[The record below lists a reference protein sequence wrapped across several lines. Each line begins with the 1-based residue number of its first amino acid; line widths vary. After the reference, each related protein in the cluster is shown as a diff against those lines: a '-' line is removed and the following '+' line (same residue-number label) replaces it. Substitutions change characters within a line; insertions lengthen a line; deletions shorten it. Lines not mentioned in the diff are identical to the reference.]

1 MPWSGVNTQ
10 LFGVRA
16 DVWLT
21 RTADAL
27 AGTVS
32 MTAQTA
38 PESQPKPSSRL
49 ARARGSVRRP
59 QPVWGLNLAVV
70 AVAVAL
76 YAGPVHGL
84 PPLAH
89 PYLPWWA
96 IAAAFA
102 IAERCVVHLHFRRG
116 AHSFSLGDIPLV
128 FGLIFCSANSFAV
141 GCLLGCGLVL
151 LFERRLPPVKLVF
164 NLGQLALHACIALLV
179 VHALAPVSGTVDTRT
194 WISALIATQASA
206 IVASSLIAAAIS
218 LSEGLVRLD
227 TLTQMLGMDLVVTTS
242 NASLGLCGV
251 VITAADP
258 HALPL
263 LLVPAVTLFA
273 AYRAYLSERE
283 RHKRLEFLYEA
294 NRTLAR
300 SREIAHALEGLLVRS
315 LEAFRAELAEII
327 LFGSD
332 ENPSLRTL
340 LGPGSYRELMEPVD
354 GEVADELRALLERR
368 GEAITLDR
376 PFGGGRLQRYLEA
389 RGVTHAIVAPLPGEE
404 RVIGAIMLANRFG
417 VVRSF
422 DHDDLRLLDTL
433 AGNASVALQYDRL
446 EQAVMQLSVLQE
458 QLHHQAYH
466 DPLTSLANRSLFTD
480 KVKETLAERR
490 GELAV
495 LFIDLDDFKTINDS
509 LGHAAGDELLVSAAS
524 RLRACLRPEDLVAR
538 LGGDEFAVM
547 VEDPHDAEA
556 AAVKVARRIMEAFML
571 PVGVG
576 AESVAV
582 YVSVGIATSHG
593 GDFSAEELI
602 RDADVAMY
610 KAKTSGKGRFE
621 VFHPS
626 MGAAVL
632 ERHGLKEELRLAI
645 ERQELTLYF
654 QPIVDIDT
662 GELVAEEALVR
673 WEHPRRGLVGPSE
686 FVPLAEET
694 GLILSLGQYVL
705 EEACRQALRWQA
717 RSLTDPSHGHDVAV
731 HVNLSAVELR
741 DPELVGRVQAILARA
756 AVDPRSIVFEVTE
769 SVLLDDTERVSAAI
783 GALRA
788 LGARFALDDFGTGYS
803 SLSYLHTLPFDMLKI
818 AKSFVD
824 GLARGGREAS
834 FVRMII
840 ELART
845 LGVTVI
851 AEGIET
857 QGQVA
862 ALVALECDLGQ
873 GFYLGRPEPVQ
884 AELDLELPAVA

>member
-1 MPWSGVNTQ
+1 
-10 LFGVRA
+10 
-16 DVWLT
+16 
-21 RTADAL
+21 
-27 AGTVS
+27 
-32 MTAQTA
+32 MTPQTA
-38 PESQPKPSSRL
+38 TELKPKSPARL
-49 ARARGSVRRP
+49 ARVLRHARAIH
-59 QPVWGLNLAVV
+59 PVWGLN
-70 AVAVAL
+70 VAL
-76 YAGPVHGL
+76 IAAAAALYIGPVHGL
-84 PPLAH
+84 QPLAH
-89 PYLPWWA
+89 PHLPWWA
-96 IAAAFA
+96 IAIAFA

-128 FGLIFCSANSFAV
+128 FGVIFCSAESFV
-141 GCLLGCGLVL
+141 LGCLLGCGLVL
-151 LFERRLPPVKLVF
+151 LFDRRLPPVKFVF
-164 NLGQLALHACIALLV
+164 NIGQLAVHACIAILIVHLLT
-179 VHALAPVSGTVDTRT
+179 LGPGQVDTRT
-194 WISALIATQASA
+194 WVSALIATQASS

-218 LSEGLVRLD
+218 LSEGLVKLSTWAR
-227 TLTQMLGMDLVVTTS
+227 MLGMDLVVTTS
-242 NASLGLCGV
+242 NASLGLCGA
-251 VITAADP
+251 VITAADA

-263 LLVPAVTLFA
+263 LMVPSATLFA

-283 RHKRLEFLYEA
+283 RHQRLEFLYEA

-327 LFGSD
+327 LFGSE

-340 LGPGSYRELMEPVD
+340 LGPGTYRELMEPVD
-354 GEVADELRALLERR
+354 SEVADEMRDLLERT
-368 GEAITLDR
+368 GGAITLDT
-376 PFGGGRLQRYLEA
+376 PFGGGRLQRYLES
-389 RGVTHAIVAPLPGEE
+389 RGVTHAMIAPLPGEE

-422 DHDDLRLLDTL
+422 DREDLRLLDTL

-458 QLHHQAYH
+458 QLHHQAFH

-480 KVKETLAERR
+480 KVREAIAAGR
-490 GELAV
+490 GEVAV

-509 LGHAAGDELLVSAAS
+509 LGHAAGDELLVSVAS
-524 RLRACLRPEDLVAR
+524 RLRSCLRPEDLVAR

-547 VEDPHDAEA
+547 VEDPLDAEA
-556 AAVKVARRIMEAFML
+556 AAVKVAGRIMEAFVL

-576 AESVAV
+576 SESVAV
-582 YVSVGIATSHG
+582 YVSVGISTNHG
-593 GDFSAEELI
+593 GSSSAEEMI

-610 KAKTSGKGRFE
+610 KAKTTGKGHFQ

-645 ERQELTLYF
+645 ERDELTLYF
-654 QPIVDIDT
+654 QPIVDLDT
-662 GELVAEEALVR
+662 GRLVAEEALVR

-705 EEACRQALRWQA
+705 EEACQQA
-717 RSLTDPSHGHDVAV
+717 RRWGERRAADPAEETEVAV

-741 DPELVGRVQAILARA
+741 DPELVRRVQRTLTEAE
-756 AVDPRSIVFEVTE
+756 VDPRSLVFEITE
-769 SVLLDDTERVSAAI
+769 TVLLDDSERVSAAI
-783 GALRA
+783 GELRA
-788 LGARFALDDFGTGYS
+788 LGVRFALDDFGTGYS

-857 QGQVA
+857 QEQVD
-862 ALVALECDLGQ
+862 ALVVLECDLGQ
-873 GFYLGRPEPVQ
+873 GFHLGRPQPVRP
-884 AELDLELPAVA
+884 ELALRRAA

>member
-1 MPWSGVNTQ
+1 M
-10 LFGVRA
+10 
-16 DVWLT
+16 
-21 RTADAL
+21 
-27 AGTVS
+27 TV
-32 MTAQTA
+32 QTA
-38 PESQPKPSSRL
+38 TENRPKLPSRL
-49 ARARGSVRRP
+49 GRALRPVRGL
-59 QPVWGLNLAVV
+59 QPVWGLNVLILA
-70 AVAVAL
+70 AAAAL

-84 PPLAH
+84 PPLARPH
-89 PYLPWWA
+89 LPWWA
-96 IAAAFA
+96 IAIAFA
-102 IAERCVVHLHFRRG
+102 VAERCVVHLHFRRG

-128 FGLIFCSANSFAV
+128 FGLIFCSAESFAI

-151 LFERRLPPVKLVF
+151 LFDRRLPPVKLVF

-179 VHALAPVSGTVDTRT
+179 VHILAPVSGTVDTRT
-194 WISALIATQASA
+194 WISALIAAQASSM
-206 IVASSLIAAAIS
+206 VGSSLIAVAIS
-218 LSEGLVRLD
+218 LSEGLVKLR
-227 TLTQMLGMDLVVTTS
+227 TWVQMLGMDLVVTTS
-242 NASLGLCGV
+242 NASLGLCGA
-251 VITAADP
+251 VITGADV

-263 LLVPAVTLFA
+263 LLVPSVTLFA

-327 LFGSD
+327 LFGSE

-340 LGPGSYRELMEPVD
+340 LGPGNYRELMEPVD
-354 GEVADELRALLERR
+354 AEVADEMRHLLER
-368 GEAITLDR
+368 GHGAITLDR

-389 RGVTHAIVAPLPGEE
+389 RGVTHAMVAPLPGEE

-422 DHDDLRLLDTL
+422 DHEDLRLLDTL

-446 EQAVMQLSVLQE
+446 EQAVTQLSVLQE

-466 DPLTSLANRSLFTD
+466 DPLTNLANRSLFTD
-480 KVKETLAERR
+480 KVRETIAQRR

-495 LFIDLDDFKTINDS
+495 LFIDLDDFKTVNDS
-509 LGHAAGDELLVSAAS
+509 LGHAAGDELLVSVAS
-524 RLRACLRPEDLVAR
+524 RLRASLRPEDLVAR
-538 LGGDEFAVM
+538 LGGDEFAVL
-547 VEDPHDAEA
+547 VEDAHDAEA
-556 AAVKVARRIMEAFML
+556 AAVKVARRIMEAFVL

-576 AESVAV
+576 SESVAV
-582 YVSVGIATSHG
+582 YASVGIAASKG
-593 GDFSAEELI
+593 GDLSAEELI

-610 KAKTSGKGRFE
+610 KAKSTGKGHFQ

-626 MGAAVL
+626 FGAAVL

-705 EEACRQALRWQA
+705 EEACQHARRSQA
-717 RSLTDPSHGHDVAV
+717 RGPGGSGGSGGRSEVAV

-741 DPELVGRVQAILARA
+741 DPELVDRVRATLQAAE
-756 AVDPRSIVFEVTE
+756 VDPRSIVFEITE
-769 SVLLDDTERVSAAI
+769 SVLLDESERVSAAI
-783 GALRA
+783 GALRE

-857 QGQVA
+857 REQVT

-873 GFYLGRPEPVQ
+873 GFYLGRPEPVRQ
-884 AELDLELPAVA
+884 ELGLRSVA

>member
-1 MPWSGVNTQ
+1 
-10 LFGVRA
+10 
-16 DVWLT
+16 
-21 RTADAL
+21 
-27 AGTVS
+27 

-38 PESQPKPSSRL
+38 TEPQPKSPARL
-49 ARARGSVRRP
+49 RRVLLRARGIH
-59 QPVWGLNLAVV
+59 PVWLLNAAVI
-70 AVAVAL
+70 ATSIAL
-76 YAGPVHGL
+76 YLGPVHGGA
-84 PPLAH
+84 PLAH
-89 PYLPWWA
+89 PELPWWA
-96 IAAAFA
+96 IAIAFA

-116 AHSFSLGDIPLV
+116 AHSFSLGDLPLV
-128 FGLIFCSANSFAV
+128 FGLIFCSADSFV
-141 GCLLGCGLVL
+141 FGCLLGCGLVL
-151 LFERRLPPVKLVF
+151 LFDRRLPPVKFAF
-164 NLGQLALHACIALLV
+164 NIGQLALHACVAVLV
-179 VHALAPVSGTVDTRT
+179 VHLLALGTGHVDTRT
-194 WISALIATQASA
+194 WVSALIATQ
-206 IVASSLIAAAIS
+206 VSSLVGPLLIAAAIS
-218 LSEGLVRLD
+218 LSEGLVRLP
-227 TLTQMLGMDLVVTTS
+227 TLARMIGMDLVVTTS
-242 NASLGLCGV
+242 NASLGLCGA
-251 VITAADP
+251 VITATDV

-283 RHKRLEFLYEA
+283 RHQRLEFLYEA

-300 SREIAHALEGLLVRS
+300 SREIAPALEGLLLRS
-315 LEAFRAELAEII
+315 LEAFRAEVAEII

-354 GEVADELRALLERR
+354 SDVADGMRDLLERS
-368 GEAITLDR
+368 GGAITLDT

-389 RGVTHAIVAPLPGEE
+389 RGVTHAMVAPLPGEE

-422 DHDDLRLLDTL
+422 GHEDLRLLDTL

-480 KVKETLAERR
+480 KVREAIAARR
-490 GELAV
+490 SEVAV
-495 LFIDLDDFKTINDS
+495 LFIDLDDFKTVNDS
-509 LGHAAGDELLVSAAS
+509 LGHAAGDELLVAAAS

-547 VEDPHDAEA
+547 IEDAHDAEA
-556 AAVKVARRIMEAFML
+556 AAVRVARRIMEAFVL

-576 AESVAV
+576 SESVAV

-610 KAKTSGKGRFE
+610 QAKTTGKGHFQ

-654 QPIVDIDT
+654 QPIVDLDT
-662 GELVAEEALVR
+662 GRLVAEEALVR
-673 WEHPRRGLVGPSE
+673 WEHPRRGLVGPAE

-705 EEACRQALRWQA
+705 EEACQQARRWQA
-717 RSLTDPSHGHDVAV
+717 SAEADPTSASEVAV

-741 DPELVGRVQAILARA
+741 DPELVTRVQKTLKSAE
-756 AVDPRSIVFEVTE
+756 VDPRSLIFEITE
-769 SVLLDDTERVSAAI
+769 TVLLDNSERVTAAI
-783 GALRA
+783 GELRE
-788 LGARFALDDFGTGYS
+788 LGVRFALDDFGTGYS

-857 QGQVA
+857 QEQVD
-862 ALVALECDLGQ
+862 ALVILECDLGQ
-873 GFYLGRPEPVQ
+873 GFHLGRPEPVRP
-884 AELDLELPAVA
+884 ELALRPAA

>member
-1 MPWSGVNTQ
+1 
-10 LFGVRA
+10 
-16 DVWLT
+16 
-21 RTADAL
+21 
-27 AGTVS
+27 

-38 PESQPKPSSRL
+38 TEPKRKPLARL
-49 ARARGSVRRP
+49 ARALRRARQI
-59 QPVWGLNLAVV
+59 QPVWGLN
-70 AVAVAL
+70 VAL
-76 YAGPVHGL
+76 IATAAALYVGPVHGL
-84 PPLAH
+84 APLAH
-89 PYLPWWA
+89 PHLPWWA
-96 IAAAFA
+96 IAFAFA

-128 FGLIFCSANSFAV
+128 FGVIFCSAESFV
-141 GCLLGCGLVL
+141 LGCLLGCGVVL
-151 LFERRLPPVKLVF
+151 LFDRRLPPVKFVF
-164 NLGQLALHACIALLV
+164 NIGQLAVHACLAILIVHLL
-179 VHALAPVSGTVDTRT
+179 AIDTGQVDTRT
-194 WISALIATQASA
+194 WVSALIATQASA
-206 IVASSLIAAAIS
+206 LVGSSLILAAIS
-218 LSEGLVRLD
+218 LSEGMVNFR
-227 TLTQMLGMDLVVTTS
+227 TLIHMLSMDLVVTTS
-242 NASLGLCGV
+242 NASLGLCGA
-251 VITAADP
+251 VIAADDA

-263 LLVPAVTLFA
+263 LLVPAATLFA

-300 SREIAHALEGLLVRS
+300 SREIAPALEGLLVRS
-315 LEAFRAELAEII
+315 LEAFRAEIAEII
-327 LFGSD
+327 LFGSE
-332 ENPSLRTL
+332 ENPSLRTM

-354 GEVADELRALLERR
+354 SEVADEMRDVLEHT
-368 GEAITLDR
+368 GGAITLDT
-376 PFGGGRLQRYLEA
+376 PFGGGRMQRYLEGRA
-389 RGVTHAIVAPLPGEE
+389 VTHAILAPLPGEE

-466 DPLTSLANRSLFTD
+466 DPLTGLANRSLFTD
-480 KVKETLAERR
+480 KVRETIAGQR

-495 LFIDLDDFKTINDS
+495 LFIDLDDFKTVNDS
-509 LGHAAGDELLVSAAS
+509 LGHAAGDEMLVSVAS
-524 RLRACLRPEDLVAR
+524 RLRSSLRPEDLVAR

-556 AAVKVARRIMEAFML
+556 AAVKVARRIMEAFVL

-576 AESVAV
+576 SESVAV
-582 YVSVGIATSHG
+582 YVSVGIATSHRG
-593 GDFSAEELI
+593 SSSAEELI
-602 RDADVAMY
+602 RNADVAMY
-610 KAKTSGKGRFE
+610 KAKTMGKGHFQ

-654 QPIVDIDT
+654 QPIVDLDT
-662 GELVAEEALVR
+662 GRLVAEEALVR

-705 EEACRQALRWQA
+705 EEACQHACRWEA
-717 RSLTDPSHGHDVAV
+717 RRAADPTGGTEVAV

-741 DPELVGRVQAILARA
+741 DPELVSRVQRTLAEA
-756 AVDPRSIVFEVTE
+756 QVDPRSVIFEITE
-769 SVLLDDTERVSAAI
+769 TVLLDDSERVSTAI
-783 GALRA
+783 GQLRA
-788 LGARFALDDFGTGYS
+788 LGVRFALDDFGTGYS

-834 FVRMII
+834 FVRMMI

-857 QGQVA
+857 QEQVD

-873 GFYLGRPEPVQ
+873 GFHLGRPEPVRP
-884 AELDLELPAVA
+884 ELALRPAA

>member
-1 MPWSGVNTQ
+1 
-10 LFGVRA
+10 
-16 DVWLT
+16 
-21 RTADAL
+21 
-27 AGTVS
+27 

-38 PESQPKPSSRL
+38 TEPQPKSTARL
-49 ARARGSVRRP
+49 ARGLRRAR
-59 QPVWGLNLAVV
+59 QIHPVWGLNLALLVT
-70 AVAVAL
+70 AAAL
-76 YAGPVHGL
+76 LLGPVHGL
-84 PPLAH
+84 APLAH

-96 IAAAFA
+96 IAVAFA

-128 FGLIFCSANSFAV
+128 FGVIFCSAESFV
-141 GCLLGCGLVL
+141 LGCLLGCGLVL
-151 LFERRLPPVKLVF
+151 LLDRRLPPVKFVF
-164 NLGQLALHACIALLV
+164 NIGQLAVHACIAILIVHLL
-179 VHALAPVSGTVDTRT
+179 AIDTGQVDTRT
-194 WISALIATQASA
+194 WVSALIALQVSS

-218 LSEGLVRLD
+218 LSEGLVRLP
-227 TLTQMLGMDLVVTTS
+227 TLMRMLGMDLVVTTS
-242 NASLGLCGV
+242 NASLGLCGA
-251 VITAADP
+251 VITAADV

-327 LFGSD
+327 LFGSE

-354 GEVADELRALLERR
+354 SDVADDMRQMLERA
-368 GEAITLDR
+368 GGAITLDS

-389 RGVTHAIVAPLPGEE
+389 RGVTHAMVAPLPGEE

-422 DHDDLRLLDTL
+422 DREDRRLLETL

-480 KVKETLAERR
+480 KVKEAIAECR

-509 LGHAAGDELLVSAAS
+509 LGHAAGDELLVAVAS

-547 VEDPHDAEA
+547 VEDAHDAEA
-556 AAVKVARRIMEAFML
+556 AAVKVARRIMEAFVL

-576 AESVAV
+576 SESVAV
-582 YVSVGIATSHG
+582 YVSVGIAASHG

-610 KAKTSGKGRFE
+610 KAKTSGKGHFQ

-645 ERQELTLYF
+645 ERQQLTLYF
-654 QPIVDIDT
+654 QPVVDLDT
-662 GELVAEEALVR
+662 GRLVAEEALVR

-694 GLILSLGQYVL
+694 GLILSLGEYVL
-705 EEACRQALRWQA
+705 QEACRQACRWEA
-717 RSLTDPSHGHDVAV
+717 RRAADPADEAEVAV

-741 DPELVGRVQAILARA
+741 DPELVNRVQRTLAKTE
-756 AVDPRSIVFEVTE
+756 VDPRSLVFEITE
-769 SVLLDDTERVSAAI
+769 TVLLDDSERVSSAI

-788 LGARFALDDFGTGYS
+788 LGVRFALDDFGTGYS

-851 AEGIET
+851 AEGIES
-857 QGQVA
+857 QDQVD
-862 ALVALECDLGQ
+862 ALIVLECDLGQ
-873 GFYLGRPEPVQ
+873 GFHLGRPQPVQ
-884 AELDLELPAVA
+884 AELELRPAA

>member
-1 MPWSGVNTQ
+1 MTVQTATETQ
-10 LFGVRA
+10 PEAPSRFARALRPVRA
-16 DVWLT
+16 L
-21 RTADAL
+21 
-27 AGTVS
+27 
-32 MTAQTA
+32 
-38 PESQPKPSSRL
+38 
-49 ARARGSVRRP
+49 
-59 QPVWGLNLAVV
+59 QPVWGLNIVVLAI
-70 AVAVAL
+70 AGAL

-89 PYLPWWA
+89 PHLPWWSIA
-96 IAAAFA
+96 IAFA

-128 FGLIFCSANSFAV
+128 FGLIFCSAESFGV

-151 LFERRLPPVKLVF
+151 LFDRRLPPVKLVSH
-164 NLGQLALHACIALLV
+164 LAQLALHACIALLV
-179 VHALAPVSGTVDTRT
+179 VHTLAPVSGTVDTRT
-194 WISALIATQASA
+194 WISALIATQASS

-218 LSEGLVRLD
+218 LSEGLVKLR
-227 TLTQMLGMDLVVTTS
+227 TWIQMLGMDLVVTTS
-242 NASLGLCGV
+242 NASLGLCGA
-251 VITAADP
+251 VITALDAR
-258 HALPL
+258 ALPL
-263 LLVPAVTLFA
+263 LLVPSVTLFA

-283 RHKRLEFLYEA
+283 RHQRLEFLYEA

-327 LFGSD
+327 LFGSE

-340 LGPGSYRELMEPVD
+340 LGPGNYRELMEPVD
-354 GEVADELRALLERR
+354 SEVADELRRVLEQS
-368 GEAITLDR
+368 GGAITLDR

-389 RGVTHAIVAPLPGEE
+389 RGVTHAMIAPLPGEE

-422 DHDDLRLLDTL
+422 DHEDLRLLDTL

-446 EQAVMQLSVLQE
+446 EQAVLQLSVLQE

-466 DPLTSLANRSLFTD
+466 DPLTNLANRALFTD
-480 KVKETLAERR
+480 KVKETIAQRR

-495 LFIDLDDFKTINDS
+495 LFIDLDDFKTVNDS

-524 RLRACLRPEDLVAR
+524 RLRACLRPEDVVAR

-547 VEDPHDAEA
+547 VEDAHDAEDA
-556 AAVKVARRIMEAFML
+556 GVKVARRIMEAFVL
-571 PVGVG
+571 PIGVG
-576 AESVAV
+576 SESVAV
-582 YVSVGIATSHG
+582 YVSVGIATSHN
-593 GDFSAEELI
+593 GDFSAEQLI

-610 KAKTSGKGRFE
+610 KAKTTGKGHFQ

-673 WEHPRRGLVGPSE
+673 WQHPRRGLVGPSE

-705 EEACRQALRWQA
+705 EEACQQARWWQA
-717 RSLTDPSHGHDVAV
+717 QSRSGPAGRVGGQQISV

-741 DPELVGRVQAILARA
+741 DPELVNRVQATLAA
-756 AVDPRSIVFEVTE
+756 AEVDPRSIVFEITE
-769 SVLLDDTERVSAAI
+769 SVLLEDSERVSAAI
-783 GALRA
+783 AALRS

-851 AEGIET
+851 AEGIEA
-857 QGQVA
+857 QEQVD
-862 ALVALECDLGQ
+862 ALVMLECDLGQ
-873 GFYLGRPEPVQ
+873 GFYLGRPEPVHH
-884 AELDLELPAVA
+884 EPRLRSVA

>member
-1 MPWSGVNTQ
+1 
-10 LFGVRA
+10 
-16 DVWLT
+16 
-21 RTADAL
+21 
-27 AGTVS
+27 

-38 PESQPKPSSRL
+38 TEPQPKSSSRL
-49 ARARGSVRRP
+49 ARAIAAARGLH
-59 QPVWGLNLAVV
+59 PVWGLNV
-70 AVAVAL
+70 AVIAAAAAL

-89 PYLPWWA
+89 PHLPWWSIA
-96 IAAAFA
+96 IAFA

-128 FGLIFCSANSFAV
+128 FGLIFCSSESFIV

-151 LFERRLPPVKLVF
+151 LFDRRLPPVKFVF
-164 NLGQLALHACIALLV
+164 NMGQLALHACIALLV
-179 VHALAPVSGTVDTRT
+179 VHALAPAAGVVDTRT
-194 WISALIATQASA
+194 WVSALIATQVSA
-206 IVASSLIAAAIS
+206 LVGSSLILAAIS
-218 LSEGLVRLD
+218 LSEGFVKLRTLVH
-227 TLTQMLGMDLVVTTS
+227 MLSMDLVVTTS
-242 NASLGLCGV
+242 NASLGLCGA

-263 LLVPAVTLFA
+263 LLIPAATLFA

-300 SREIAHALEGLLVRS
+300 SREIADALEGLLVRS

-327 LFGSD
+327 LFGSE

-340 LGPGSYRELMEPVD
+340 VGPGNYRELMEPVD
-354 GEVADELRALLERR
+354 SEVADELRVLLERS
-368 GEAITLDR
+368 GGAITVDR
-376 PFGGGRLQRYLEA
+376 PFGGGRLQRYLES
-389 RGVTHAIVAPLPGEE
+389 RGVTHAVLAPLPGEE

-446 EQAVMQLSVLQE
+446 EQAVLQLSVLQE

-466 DPLTSLANRSLFTD
+466 DPLTNLANRSLFSD
-480 KVKETLAERR
+480 KVRDAIAERR

-495 LFIDLDDFKTINDS
+495 LFIDLDDFKTVNDS
-509 LGHAAGDELLVSAAS
+509 LGHAAGDELLVAVAS
-524 RLRACLRPEDLVAR
+524 RLRACLRPEDVVAR

-547 VEDPHDAEA
+547 VEDAHDAQD
-556 AAVKVARRIMEAFML
+556 AAVKVARRIMEAFVL

-576 AESVAV
+576 SESVAV
-582 YVSVGIATSHG
+582 YVSVGIAASHG
-593 GDFSAEELI
+593 GEFSAEELI

-610 KAKTSGKGRFE
+610 KAKTSGKGQFE

-654 QPIVDIDT
+654 QPIVDLDT
-662 GELVAEEALVR
+662 CRLVAEEALVR
-673 WEHPRRGLVGPSE
+673 WKHPRRGVVGPAE

-705 EEACRQALRWQA
+705 EEACQQARRWQA
-717 RSLTDPSHGHDVAV
+717 QAGDDPEGAGEIAV

-741 DPELVGRVQAILARA
+741 DPELVSRVRA
-756 AVDPRSIVFEVTE
+756 TLDEAGVDPRSLVFEITE
-769 SVLLDDTERVSAAI
+769 TVLLDDTERVSATI
-783 GALRA
+783 GELRE

-824 GLARGGREAS
+824 GLGRGGREAS

-851 AEGIET
+851 AEGIEEYE
-857 QGQVA
+857 QVT

-873 GFYLGRPEPVQ
+873 GFYLGRPEPVR
-884 AELDLELPAVA
+884 AELGLPRAA

>member
-1 MPWSGVNTQ
+1 
-10 LFGVRA
+10 
-16 DVWLT
+16 
-21 RTADAL
+21 
-27 AGTVS
+27 

-38 PESQPKPSSRL
+38 TESQPNTPSRL
-49 ARARGSVRRP
+49 ARVLLPARRL
-59 QPVWGLNLAVV
+59 QPVWGLNVLVLAL
-70 AVAVAL
+70 ALAL

-84 PPLAH
+84 PPLAS
-89 PYLPWWA
+89 PQLPWWA
-96 IAAAFA
+96 IAIAFGV
-102 IAERCVVHLHFRRG
+102 AERCVVHLHFRRG

-128 FGLIFCSANSFAV
+128 FGLIFCSAESFGI
-141 GCLLGCGLVL
+141 GCLLGCGVVL
-151 LFERRLPPVKLVF
+151 LFDRRLPPVKLVF
-164 NLGQLALHACIALLV
+164 NLSQLALHACIALLV

-194 WISALIATQASA
+194 WISALIATQVSS

-218 LSEGLVRLD
+218 LSEGLVKLR
-227 TLTQMLGMDLVVTTS
+227 TWAQMLGMDLVVTTS
-242 NASLGLCGV
+242 NASLGLCGA
-251 VITAADP
+251 VIAGADA

-327 LFGSD
+327 LFGSE

-340 LGPGSYRELMEPVD
+340 LGPGNYRELMEPID
-354 GEVADELRALLERR
+354 TEVADEMRTLLERS
-368 GEAITLDR
+368 GSAITFDR

-389 RGVTHAIVAPLPGEE
+389 RGVTHAMVAPLPGEE

-422 DHDDLRLLDTL
+422 DYDDLRLLDTL

-446 EQAVMQLSVLQE
+446 EQAVLQLSVLQE

-480 KVKETLAERR
+480 KVKETIAQGR
-490 GELAV
+490 GEVAV
-495 LFIDLDDFKTINDS
+495 LFIDLDDFKTVNDS
-509 LGHAAGDELLVSAAS
+509 LGHAAGDELLVSVAS

-556 AAVKVARRIMEAFML
+556 AGVRVARRIMEAFVL

-576 AESVAV
+576 SESVAV
-582 YVSVGIATSHG
+582 YVSAGIATSHI

-610 KAKTSGKGRFE
+610 KAKTTGKGHFQ

-662 GELVAEEALVR
+662 GALVAEEALVR

-705 EEACRQALRWQA
+705 EEACQQARRWQTQS
-717 RSLTDPSHGHDVAV
+717 RSGSIGDPAIAV

-741 DPELVGRVQAILARA
+741 DPELVNRVQATLAGA
-756 AVDPRSIVFEVTE
+756 GVDPRSIVFEITE
-769 SVLLDDTERVSAAI
+769 SVLLEDSERVSATIA
-783 GALRA
+783 ALRS

-818 AKSFVD
+818 AKSFID

-857 QGQVA
+857 PDQVT
-862 ALVALECDLGQ
+862 ALVAFECDLGQ

-884 AELDLELPAVA
+884 PELALRSVA

>member
-1 MPWSGVNTQ
+1 MREGAAGESDVGALWM
-10 LFGVRA
+10 RA
-16 DVWLT
+16 EN
-21 RTADAL
+21 AIE
-27 AGTVS
+27 
-32 MTAQTA
+32 
-38 PESQPKPSSRL
+38 PQPKSHSRL
-49 ARARGSVRRP
+49 SGALRRARGVHVH
-59 QPVWGLNLAVV
+59 PVWGLNVVVLAT
-70 AVAVAL
+70 AAAL

-89 PYLPWWA
+89 PHLPWWSIA
-96 IAAAFA
+96 IAFA

-128 FGLIFCSANSFAV
+128 FGLIFCSAESFGI

-151 LFERRLPPVKLVF
+151 LFDRRLPPVKFVF
-164 NLGQLALHACIALLV
+164 NMAQLALHACIAILV
-179 VHALAPVSGTVDTRT
+179 VHALAPAGGVVDTRI
-194 WISALIATQASA
+194 WVSALIATLTSS

-218 LSEGLVRLD
+218 LSEGLVKLR
-227 TLTQMLGMDLVVTTS
+227 TIFHMLAMDMVVTTS
-242 NASLGLCGV
+242 NASLGLCGA
-251 VITAADP
+251 VITAADAR
-258 HALPL
+258 ALPL

-327 LFGSD
+327 LFGSE

-340 LGPGSYRELMEPVD
+340 LGPGNYRELMEPVD
-354 GEVADELRALLERR
+354 ADVADGLRDLLDHS
-368 GEAITLDR
+368 GGGAITLDS

-389 RGVTHAIVAPLPGEE
+389 RGVTHAMIAPLPGEE

-422 DHDDLRLLDTL
+422 DHEDLRLLDTL
-433 AGNASVALQYDRL
+433 ASNASVALQYDRL

-466 DPLTSLANRSLFTD
+466 DPLTSLANRTLFTD
-480 KVKETLAERR
+480 TVREAIADRR
-490 GELAV
+490 RKIAV
-495 LFIDLDDFKTINDS
+495 LFIDLDDFKTVNDS
-509 LGHAAGDELLVSAAS
+509 LGHAAGDELLVSVAS
-524 RLRACLRPEDLVAR
+524 RLRTCLRPEDVVAR

-547 VEDPHDAEA
+547 VEDGHDAEA
-556 AAVKVARRIMEAFML
+556 AAVTVARRIMDAFAL
-571 PVGVG
+571 PVEVG
-576 AESVAV
+576 SESVAV
-582 YVSVGIATSHG
+582 YVSVGIATSD
-593 GDFSAEELI
+593 GDETSAEGLI

-610 KAKTSGKGRFE
+610 RAKTAGKGHFE

-645 ERQELTLYF
+645 ERQQLTLYF
-654 QPIVDIDT
+654 QPIIDIDA
-662 GELVAEEALVR
+662 GVLVAEEALVR
-673 WEHPRRGLVGPSE
+673 WEHPRRGLVAPSE

-705 EEACRQALRWQA
+705 EEACQQARRWQE
-717 RSLTDPSHGHDVAV
+717 RRELDPSGGDQVAV

-741 DPELVGRVQAILARA
+741 DPDLVERVQATLAEA
-756 AVDPRSIVFEVTE
+756 GVDPHSLVFEITE
-769 SVLLDDTERVSAAI
+769 TVLLDDSERVSTAI
-783 GALRA
+783 TELRE
-788 LGARFALDDFGTGYS
+788 LGVRFALDDFGTGYS
-803 SLSYLHTLPFDMLKI
+803 SLSYLHTLPLDMLKI

-845 LGVTVI
+845 LGVAVI

-857 QGQVA
+857 QEQVN
-862 ALVALECDLGQ
+862 ALVSLDCEYGQ

-884 AELDLELPAVA
+884 RELPLRSVA

>member
-1 MPWSGVNTQ
+1 
-10 LFGVRA
+10 
-16 DVWLT
+16 
-21 RTADAL
+21 
-27 AGTVS
+27 
-32 MTAQTA
+32 MTAHTA
-38 PESQPKPSSRL
+38 TEPQPTPPARL
-49 ARARGSVRRP
+49 QRALRPARRIH
-59 QPVWGLNLAVV
+59 PVWGLNLVLLGA
-70 AVAVAL
+70 AGAL
-76 YAGPVHGL
+76 YAGPVHDL
-84 PPLAH
+84 TPLAH
-89 PYLPWWA
+89 PHLPFWT
-96 IAAAFA
+96 IALAFA
-102 IAERCVVHLHFRRG
+102 MAERCVVHLHFRRG

-128 FGLIFCSANSFAV
+128 FGVIFCSAQSFV
-141 GCLLGCGLVL
+141 IGCLLGCGLVL
-151 LFERRLPPVKLVF
+151 LFNRRLPPVKFVF
-164 NLGQLALHACIALLV
+164 NIGQLAVHACLAILVAHLL
-179 VHALAPVSGTVDTRT
+179 AINTGRVDTRT
-194 WISALIATQASA
+194 WVSALIALQVSSV
-206 IVASSLIAAAIS
+206 VASSLIAAAIS
-218 LSEGLVRLD
+218 LSEGLVKLS
-227 TLTQMLGMDLVVTTS
+227 TLARMLGMDLVVTTS
-242 NASLGLCGV
+242 NASLGLCGA
-251 VITAADP
+251 VITASDL

-263 LLVPAVTLFA
+263 LLVPSATLFA
-273 AYRAYLSERE
+273 AYRAYLAERE
-283 RHKRLEFLYEA
+283 RHQRLEFLYEA

-327 LFGSD
+327 LFGSE

-354 GEVADELRALLERR
+354 TEVADELRVLLERT
-368 GEAITLDR
+368 GGAMTLDS

-389 RGVTHAIVAPLPGEE
+389 RGVTHAMVAPLPGEE

-422 DHDDLRLLDTL
+422 DREDLRLLDTL

-466 DPLTSLANRSLFTD
+466 DPLTSLANRALFTD
-480 KVKETLAERR
+480 KVKEAIAERDAD
-490 GELAV
+490 LAV

-509 LGHAAGDELLVSAAS
+509 LGHAAGDELLVSVAS

-547 VEDPHDAEA
+547 VEDTDDVEA
-556 AAVKVARRIMEAFML
+556 AAVTVARRIMEAFVL

-576 AESVAV
+576 SESVAV
-582 YVSVGIATSHG
+582 YVSVGIATGHG
-593 GDFSAEELI
+593 GSSSAEELI

-610 KAKTSGKGRFE
+610 KAKTSGKGHFE

-654 QPIVDIDT
+654 QPIVDLDT
-662 GELVAEEALVR
+662 GRVVAEEALVR

-705 EEACRQALRWQA
+705 EEACQQASRWEA
-717 RSLTDPSHGHDVAV
+717 RRATAPDEEPEVAV

-741 DPELVGRVQAILARA
+741 DPRLVGRVQRTLTEAT
-756 AVDPRSIVFEVTE
+756 VDPRSMVFEITE
-769 SVLLDDTERVSAAI
+769 TVLLDDSDRVSAAI
-783 GALRA
+783 GELRA
-788 LGARFALDDFGTGYS
+788 LGVRFALDDFGTGYS

-834 FVRMII
+834 FVRMMI

-857 QGQVA
+857 QEQA
-862 ALVALECDLGQ
+862 DALVGLECDLGQ
-873 GFYLGRPEPVQ
+873 GFHLGRPKPVR
-884 AELDLELPAVA
+884 AEVALRPAA